1 MNKDDLR
8 LNEVCG
14 GGGAAAVCG
23 TLALGTVSVSGV
35 ALAKDGVERI
45 CAKDVTIGTRVV
57 GALEAAAGCYIAL
70 NGAGLTFMTALAG
83 IDPKLVQR

>member
-1 MNKDDLR
+1 MKCV
-8 LNEVCG
+8 E

-35 ALAKDGVERI
+35 ALAKDGFERI
-45 CAKDVTIGTRVV
+45 CKKDVTIGTRVV

-70 NGAGLTFMTALAG
+70 SGAVMTGTIAMAG
-83 IDPKLVQR
+83 IDPKFVQR

>member
-1 MNKDDLR
+1 MNKEDLR
-8 LNEVCG
+8 LNEVC

-35 ALAKDGVERI
+35 ALAYDGFKRI
-45 CAKDVTIGTRVV
+45 CEKDATIGTRVV
-57 GALEAAAGCYIAL
+57 GALEAVAGCCIAL
-70 NGAGLTFMTALAG
+70 DVAVLTYATALAG

>member
-1 MNKDDLR
+1 MKCV
-8 LNEVCG
+8 E